1 MTAENASDSQSHS
14 FQGAVAF
21 ECFERVR
28 GTCRIV
34 TTACWK
40 QRRDAELVAADQ
52 KYENLAHQSAFD
64 PRHPFTDYA
73 NVISKLLKRR
83 PVGFGLRPNQQVH
96 IGETR

>member
-40 QRRDAELVAADQ
+40 QRRNTELVAADQ
-52 KYENLAHQSAFD
+52 KDENLAHQSAFD